1 MMLYL
6 LAIGATANPIP
17 ASAWQAF
24 ARPSLTYQ
32 GLTYITN
39 TSAPLFIHQYSHA
52 WFDFRNKQDAYAN
65 YFNNS
70 ITATQAHKLFCSS
83 LAGHFSDH
91 SGKQWGIT
99 ASDSP
104 YSYVCSCVPP
114 SKASTT

>member
-1 MMLYL
+1 MMMLYL

-52 WFDFRNKQDAYAN
+52 WFDFRNQQDAYAN

-70 ITATQAHKLFCSS
+70 ITATKAHRLFCAS
-83 LAGHFSDH
+83 LQGQFPDYSNAGR
-91 SGKQWGIT
+91 GL
-99 ASDSP
+99 SP
-104 YSYVCSCVPP
+104 
-114 SKASTT
+114 A